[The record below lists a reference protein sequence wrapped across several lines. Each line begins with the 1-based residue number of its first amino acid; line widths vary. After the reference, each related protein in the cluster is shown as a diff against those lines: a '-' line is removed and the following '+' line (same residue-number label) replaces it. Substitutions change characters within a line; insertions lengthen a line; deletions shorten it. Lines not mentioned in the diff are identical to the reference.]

1 MLSVLIQHT
10 HMRGKLLSEM
20 VSPIDMVRMK
30 PGEFL
35 TEEIAGQRQQAQ
47 MDKM

>member
-10 HMRGKLLSEM
+10 HMRDKLLTGK
-20 VSPIDMVRMK
+20 VRPIDMVRMK

-35 TEEIAGQRQQAQ
+35 TDELVE
-47 MDKM
+47 